1 MTRVAVT
8 SRSFSKN
15 PELRAAL
22 SSEYENVVFNDLGK
36 TLEGDEL
43 IQFLQDC
50 DRCIVG
56 LERLDATVLKRL
68 PKLKVI
74 SRFGVGLD
82 TLDLVEIQVRKIKIA
97 YTAGANKRSVAE
109 LVLALALTTLRN
121 LTLVNQQ
128 LRAGE
133 WQQNK
138 GRNLSHSTVGIIGL
152 GAVGKDLAILLKA
165 FQCDILVYDP
175 HLNNEFCETHQ
186 LTPVP
191 LDNLLQHADIV
202 SLHIPLNRETHHL
215 LNAERLSLM
224 KPSAI
229 LINTARGG
237 LVDESALKH
246 MLKNNQLAAAAFD
259 VFETEPVVDKQL
271 VSLPNFFA
279 TPHIGGSTEEA
290 ILAMGFAAIAGLKNA
305 IFLPEIQPVSV

>member
-8 SRSFSKN
+8 SRSFSKH

-22 SSEYENVVFNDLGK
+22 CNEYQNVVFNDLGK
-36 TLEGDEL
+36 TLEGEEL
-43 IQFLQDC
+43 IKFLQDC
-50 DRCIVG
+50 DSCIVG
-56 LERLDATVLKRL
+56 LERLNVTVLNQL
-68 PKLKVI
+68 PQLKVI

-82 TLDLVEIQVRKIKIA
+82 TLDLLEIQKRKIKIA

-109 LVLALALTTLRN
+109 LVLALALTTLRH
-121 LTLVNQQ
+121 LSLVNQE
-128 LRAGE
+128 LRAGV
-133 WQQNK
+133 WKQNK
-138 GRNLSHSTVGIIGL
+138 GRELSHSTVGIIGL
-152 GAVGKDLAILLKA
+152 GAVGKDLALLLKA
-165 FQCDILVYDP
+165 FQCEVLVYDP
-175 HLNNEFCETHQ
+175 LLNKEFCRTHQ
-186 LTPVP
+186 LTPVS
-191 LDNLLQHADIV
+191 LDNLLQQADIV

-224 KPSAI
+224 KSSAI

-237 LVDESALKH
+237 LVDENALKL
-246 MLKNNQLAAAAFD
+246 MLKNHQLAAAAFD

-290 ILAMGFAAIAGLKNA
+290 ILAMGFASIAGLKNA

>member
-22 SSEYENVVFNDLGK
+22 CSEYENVVFNDLGK
-36 TLEGDEL
+36 TLEGEEL
-43 IQFLQDC
+43 IHFLKDC
-50 DRCIVG
+50 DSCIVG
-56 LERLDATVLKRL
+56 LERLDATVLNQL

-82 TLDLVEIQVRKIKIA
+82 TLDLVEIQERKIKIA

-121 LTLVNQQ
+121 LSLVNQQ
-128 LRAGE
+128 LRTGE
-133 WQQNK
+133 WKQNK
-138 GRNLSHSTVGIIGL
+138 GRELSQSTVGIIGL

-165 FQCDILVYDP
+165 FQCDILIYDP

-186 LTPVP
+186 LTSMS
-191 LDNLLQHADIV
+191 LDNLLQQADIV

-237 LVDESALKH
+237 LVDESALKQ
-246 MLKNNQLAAAAFD
+246 MLKTNQLAAAAFD

-279 TPHIGGSTEEA
+279 TPHIGGSTEQA

-305 IFLPEIQPVSV
+305 ILLPEIQPVSV